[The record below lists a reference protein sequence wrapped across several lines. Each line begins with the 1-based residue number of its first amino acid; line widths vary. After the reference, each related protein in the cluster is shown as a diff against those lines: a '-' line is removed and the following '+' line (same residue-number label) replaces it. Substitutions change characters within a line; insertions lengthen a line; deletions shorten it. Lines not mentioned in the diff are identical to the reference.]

1 MFGHKISRPSVTGP
15 GSVRGRAQIGGAVS
29 GNVPQVDPGT
39 IHDEVLRAQ
48 DSGRQ
53 RIRGSRGRLD
63 AVTKGA
69 QGASAESAD
78 EVKEW

>member
-1 MFGHKISRPSVTGP
+1 MPRPSPDGYTV
-15 GSVRGRAQIGGAVS
+15 
-29 GNVPQVDPGT
+29 
-39 IHDEVLRAQ
+39 HDEVLRAQ